1 MDNLNFPQEYL
12 DSLYNFPFCEINS
25 LKDDTAAEEEKSGV
39 VNDKFPTELVSCDG
53 ENSSDTSAKKSADSD
68 IRTKD
73 CEENSDNQG
82 SGDLQSGD
90 LDLSSDPTTKKR
102 KQEVCL
108 PQSFIVISYSCN
120 EI

>member
-25 LKDDTAAEEEKSGV
+25 LKDDVAAEKEKSGV
-39 VNDKFPTELVSCDG
+39 LNDKFRTELVSCDG
-53 ENSSDTSAKKSADSD
+53 ENSSDTSAKKFADSD

-82 SGDLQSGD
+82 CGDLEAGD
-90 LDLSSDPTTKKR
+90 LDLSSDPVTKKR
-102 KQEVCL
+102 KPEVCL
-108 PQSFIVISYSCN
+108 P
-120 EI
+120 

>member
-12 DSLYNFPFCEINS
+12 DSLYSFPFCEINS

-68 IRTKD
+68 TITKD
-73 CEENSDNQG
+73 CEETSDNQG
-82 SGDLQSGD
+82 SGDLESGD
-90 LDLSSDPTTKKR
+90 LDLSSDPATKKR
-102 KQEVCL
+102 KPEVCL
-108 PQSFIVISYSCN
+108 RLSFKVIPYSCN